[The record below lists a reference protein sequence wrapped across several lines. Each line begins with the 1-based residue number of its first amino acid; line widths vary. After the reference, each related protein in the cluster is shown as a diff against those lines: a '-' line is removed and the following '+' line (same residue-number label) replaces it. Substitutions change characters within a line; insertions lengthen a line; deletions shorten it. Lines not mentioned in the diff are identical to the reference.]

1 MEFKISML
9 QLYPDFFEFVQRH
22 QKNPL
27 SRNRTSDLRISFEKQ
42 LQSSALP
49 IELSA
54 VSPAH
59 EAISVVYIKIKNY
72 THINEERFE

>member
-27 SRNRTSDLRISFEKQ
+27 SRNRTSDLKITNENDYSLLLYQ
-42 LQSSALP
+42 LSYQ
-49 IELSA
+49 
-54 VSPAH
+54 
-59 EAISVVYIKIKNY
+59 
-72 THINEERFE
+72 R